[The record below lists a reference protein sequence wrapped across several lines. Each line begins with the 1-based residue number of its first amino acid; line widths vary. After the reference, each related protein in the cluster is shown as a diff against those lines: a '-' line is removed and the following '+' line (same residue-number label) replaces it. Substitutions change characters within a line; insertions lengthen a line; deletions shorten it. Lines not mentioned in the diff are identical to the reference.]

1 MLRLCR
7 YPRSSTF
14 AHAFVWLALAAAWCA
29 ASLTIAN
36 AAAPRVLPP
45 GKLPDDHRLAPLTNL
60 RDGYFPFT
68 PPESVAAWNERAE
81 RVRRQVLVANG
92 LWPMPTK
99 TSANAVIHGRVERPG
114 YTVER
119 VYLESYPGHFVTGSL
134 YRPTGKAGKLPGIL
148 CPHGHW
154 ANGRF
159 YDAGSKEV
167 RRQIVHGEE
176 RFEVGGRYPLQARCV
191 QLARMG
197 CVVFHYDMVGR
208 ADSQQLSSELA
219 HGFARPRPEFDT
231 PENWGF
237 YGTQAELRLQSIMG
251 LQTYNSVRTLD
262 WFSELPD
269 VDPQRIGVTGA
280 SGGGTQTF
288 MLCAID
294 PRPAVAFPAVM
305 VSTAMQGGCSCENC
319 SLLRVGTGNVEF
331 AALTAPRPLG
341 MTGADDWTKEIAT
354 KGLPELKQLYELLG
368 KKDLVMAAPLVQ
380 FKHNYNYVSR
390 EVMYHWFNQHLK
402 LGLPEPIIEE
412 DYQPLSIEEMT
423 VWDATHPRPP
433 AGGDYERSLLAWM
446 TKDADG
452 QLVKLTPRDADSL
465 AKFRQVVGGAVDV
478 IVGRRLPQAGA
489 IDYHKIDERDRGSYL
504 EFTSLLRNTRQAEE
518 LPTVF
523 LYPKQWNRRVVIWV
537 HPQGKDALFA
547 SDGSP
552 RPEIARLLKSGCAVA
567 GADLLY
573 QGEFLANGRPLS
585 EARKVD
591 QPKDR
596 EFAGFTLGYNAALPA
611 QRAQDV
617 LSLISFCRNRAEEHP
632 EKVYVAAFGEAAS
645 WAAAAVAQ
653 AGPAVDRVALD
664 TGGFRFARLRS
675 IRDVNLLP
683 GVVKYGDL
691 PGLLALAAPQELW
704 LAGEGST
711 APDLTAAAYRAAG
724 VPDKLTLHVG
734 GDANKLDAAVDWLLR

>member
-1 MLRLCR
+1 MLRVCR
-7 YPRSSTF
+7 ISRTPL
-14 AHAFVWLALAAAWCA
+14 VVPLAIVLAMAVCWQSC
-29 ASLTIAN
+29 
-36 AAAPRVLPP
+36 RVLRAAGPRALP
-45 GKLPDDHRLAPLTNL
+45 AGKLPDDHRLGPLTNL
-60 RDGYFPFT
+60 RDGYFPFA
-68 PPESVAAWNERAE
+68 PPTSVAAWSERAE
-81 RVRRQVLVANG
+81 RVRRQLLVATG

-99 TSANAVIHGRVERPG
+99 TPANAVIHGRVERPG

-134 YRPTGKAGKLPGIL
+134 YRPTGKTGKLPGVL

-154 ANGRF
+154 PNGRF
-159 YDAGSKEV
+159 YDAGLNKV
-167 RRQIVHGEE
+167 RQQIVAGEE

-208 ADSQQLSSELA
+208 ADSQQISAELA
-219 HGFARPRPEFDT
+219 HGYTKQRPEFDT

-237 YGTQAELRLQSIMG
+237 YSTQAELRLQSVMG
-251 LQTYNSVRTLD
+251 LQTYNSVRALD

-269 VDPQRIGVTGA
+269 VDPQRIAVTGA

-305 VSTAMQGGCSCENC
+305 VSTAMQGGCTCENC
-319 SLLRVGTGNVEF
+319 SLLRVGTGNIEI

-354 KGLPELKQLYELLG
+354 KGFPDLKKLYALLG
-368 KKDLVMAAPLVQ
+368 KADLVMARPLVQ
-380 FKHNYNYVSR
+380 FPHNYNYVSR
-390 EVMYHWFNQHLK
+390 EVMYHWFNKHLK
-402 LGLPEPIIEE
+402 LGLAEPIIEE
-412 DYQPLSIEEMT
+412 DYQPLSIAEMT
-423 VWDATHPRPP
+423 VWDATHPKPP

-446 TKDADG
+446 TKDADA
-452 QLVKLTPRDADSL
+452 QLAALTPRDAQSL
-465 AKFRQVVGGAVDV
+465 ARFRETVGGAVDT
-478 IVGRRLPQAGA
+478 IVGRELPPAGA
-489 IDYHKIDERDRGSYL
+489 IEYCKVDEQDRGSYL
-504 EFTSLLRNTRQAEE
+504 EFTSLLRHKAKGEE

-537 HPQGKDALFA
+537 HPDGKEALFA

-552 RPEIARLLKSGCAVA
+552 RPEIGRLLKAGCALA

-573 QGEFLANGRPLS
+573 QGEFLADGKPLS
-585 EARKVD
+585 QARSVD
-591 QPKDR
+591 KPNDR
-596 EFAGFTLGYNAALPA
+596 EFAGFTLGYNPALPV
-611 QRAQDV
+611 QRVHDV

-632 EKVYVAAFGEAAS
+632 ERIYVAGFGEAAA
-645 WAAAAVAQ
+645 WTAAAVAQ
-653 AGPAVDRVALD
+653 AGPAVDRAALD
-664 TGGFRFARLRS
+664 TAGFRFARVRS

-683 GVVKYGDL
+683 GIVKYGDV

-711 APDLTAAAYRAAG
+711 APDLATAAYRAAG
-724 VPDKLTLHVG
+724 AGDKLTVFKG
-734 GDANKLDAAVDWLLR
+734 PDAGKLAAAVDWLLR